1 MVHGDIP
8 MHSQL
13 RPLDE
18 EKSISSML
26 RQVGILVAPREYL
39 VGMLEG
45 SSTGSLLL
53 LDHILL
59 LCSVQHLE
67 ELADSESHS
76 RVHVGLGALDVV
88 VEVVSEDL
96 NVRDTVLSSRG
107 NQVSREEHKSD
118 VSHVVG
124 VRRGLDHI
132 PDLQRRLLLRVQ
144 HLGGVLDGSSSSI
157 NEFLQEDLS
166 EDSVGFVLEN
176 GGEDDG
182 HSVVAWSHVDGL
194 LVSVVDG
201 HDLVIR
207 LLGSVQI
214 LALGGSLLSQ
224 LVELVKGLLEWRGKR
239 VSLEQS
245 NLVDQLVSLLGVRRN
260 GAVCEIEQQRNIVSR
275 LGLSQVGAVLSLQNL
290 LGAALDQILK
300 TLDVH
305 GHHDDGLVL
314 GVRVGDME
322 GDIVKVGHHLVDAQW
337 RGFGVQTLAEHR
349 LQQQVLVLEH
359 KHFGGCVLWL

>member
-1 MVHGDIP
+1 

-26 RQVGILVAPREYL
+26 RQVGILCAPQEYL

-45 SSTGSLLL
+45 SSTGGLLL
-53 LDHILL
+53 LDYVLL
-59 LCSVQHLE
+59 LCSVQDLE

-88 VEVVSEDL
+88 VEIVSEDL

-107 NQVSREEHKSD
+107 NQVSREEHKGD
-118 VSHVVG
+118 VTHVVG
-124 VRRGLDHI
+124 VRRGLDNV

-157 NEFLQEDLS
+157 HKFLQEDLS
-166 EDSVGFVLEN
+166 EDSIGLVLED
-176 GGEDDG
+176 GGENDG
-182 HSVVAWSHVDGL
+182 DSVVAWSHVNGL
-194 LVSVVDG
+194 LVSVVDC
-201 HDLVIR
+201 HDLVIG
-207 LLGSVQI
+207 LLGSVQV
-214 LALGGSLLSQ
+214 LALGSCLLSQ
-224 LVELVKGLLEWRGKR
+224 LVELVKSLFEWCSKS
-239 VSLEQS
+239 VSLQQS
-245 NLVDQLVSLLGVRRN
+245 YLVDQLVSLLGVRGN
-260 GAVCEIEQQRNIVSR
+260 GAVCEVEQQRNIVAR
-275 LGLSQVGAVLSLQNL
+275 LGLSQVRAVLSLQNL

-314 GVRVGDME
+314 GVRVGDVE

-359 KHFGGCVLWL
+359 KHFGGCVFS